1 MELMILIK
9 GIRMKYWMFNCNE
22 VSQKVSE
29 SMDRVLPFHQ
39 QMMIRSHL
47 LMCKYCARFRDQL
60 LLIRKAIRSEEDPD
74 EALKSSEPSFSESR
88 KRIKQALRNQIKK
101 KSD

>member
-1 MELMILIK
+1 M
-9 GIRMKYWMFNCNE
+9 GHWMFNCNE

-39 QMMIRSHL
+39 HIMIRFHL

-60 LLIRKAIRSEEDPD
+60 LLIRKAIRTEEDPD
-74 EALKSSEPSFSESR
+74 EDLRPSESSFPELR
-88 KRIKQALRNQIKK
+88 ERIKQALRDQLKK

>member
-1 MELMILIK
+1 MTLCITK
-9 GIRMKYWMFNCNE
+9 GLAMVHWMFNCNE

-29 SMDRVLPFHQ
+29 SMDRVLPIHH

-74 EALKSSEPSFSESR
+74 EALKPSEPSFSESR

>member
-1 MELMILIK
+1 M
-9 GIRMKYWMFNCNE
+9 GHWMFNCNE

-39 QMMIRSHL
+39 QMMIRLHL
-47 LMCKYCARFRDQL
+47 QMCKYCTRFRDQL
-60 LLIRKAIRSEEDPD
+60 LLIRKAIRTEEDPG
-74 EALKSSEPSFSESR
+74 EELRPSESSFSEPR
-88 KRIKQALRNQIKK
+88 ERIKQTLRDQLIK